1 LHVEASTR
9 RPGLIHAPLVVLVA
23 EGRVGQVELPSRR
36 GNLERH
42 AKAREPARRAKIAV
56 AKRGKPRPP
65 HIHAALLKANL
76 GRNKASAETRAKM
89 SASHK
94 ARATWSLAAKRKD

>member
-23 EGRVGQVELPSRR
+23 AGRVGQVELPGSR
-36 GNLERH
+36 GNLERD
-42 AKAREPARRAKIAV
+42 AKALDPARRAKIAV

-65 HIHAALLKANL
+65 HVHTALLKEKL
-76 GRNKASAETRAKM
+76 GRKASAATRAKM

-94 ARATWSLAAKRKD
+94 ARGTWPPAAKRTD